1 MAYNDYSAPAYDEG
15 RVQSLTQTS
24 AAGAIRGLRSAMQ
37 GAANGSFANP
47 NVRRMT
53 LRDALAG
60 YGQGLQSA
68 ISAASD
74 TARGLYNTEYSAQA
88 DTGMVFDSSMQSD
101 VVKIYS
107 YEVLSQISQNEDD
120 GSVDDHSL
128 DVNNLVVGMI

>member
-120 GSVDDHSL
+120 GTVDDNTF
-128 DVNNLVVGMI
+128 NNNICEIGL